1 MCDAQEINEEWIGDK
16 ARFSYDGLKRQ
27 RLSEPMIRRPDGQ
40 LQAASWKDALE
51 AIAEAAYKVKP
62 EEMVG
67 VAGKLADAE
76 SMLALKD
83 FLNRMG
89 CERLWAEGD
98 GESVDADLRSRFLLN
113 TGIAGL
119 EQADVC
125 LLIGTQVKRVQ
136 FEGGPGIVFGAA
148 IGFGCVGAS
157 GSLSGVALAC
167 ASHSWMV

>member
-1 MCDAQEINEEWIGDK
+1 MVSLPVLMSYNSINLLVLIFPYSLTLVQDINEEWIGDK

-62 EEMVG
+62 EEMAG

-98 GESVDADLRSRFLLN
+98 GTSPDADLRSRFLLN
-113 TGIAGL
+113 TGIAAL

-125 LLIGTQVKRVQ
+125 LLVGTQVTQPWLLRLE
-136 FEGGPGIVFGAA
+136 FT
-148 IGFGCVGAS
+148 S
-157 GSLSGVALAC
+157 
-167 ASHSWMV
+167 

>member
-1 MCDAQEINEEWIGDK
+1 MYVVQEVNEEWIGDK

-40 LQAASWKDALE
+40 LQAVSWKDALE
-51 AIAEAAYKVKP
+51 AVAEATYEVKP
-62 EEMVG
+62 EEMAG

-89 CERLWAEGD
+89 CEQLWAEGD

-113 TGIAGL
+113 TGIAAL

-125 LLIGTQVKRVQ
+125 LLVGTQVGDGKVSERANVHWKRGSWPCCT
-136 FEGGPGIVFGAA
+136 GGF
-148 IGFGCVGAS
+148 
-157 GSLSGVALAC
+157 LE
-167 ASHSWMV
+167 

>member
-1 MCDAQEINEEWIGDK
+1 MTDYPWDFINIDVLLLVQEINEEWLGDK
-16 ARFSYDGLKRQ
+16 SRFSYDGLKRQ

-40 LQAASWKDALE
+40 LQAVSWKDALE
-51 AIAEAAYKVKP
+51 AVAEAAYKVKA

-67 VAGKLADAE
+67 IAGKLADAE

-98 GESVDADLRSRFLLN
+98 GKSVDADLRSRFLLN
-113 TGIAGL
+113 TGIAAL

-125 LLIGTQVKRVQ
+125 LLIGTQVIQ
-136 FEGGPGIVFGAA
+136 
-148 IGFGCVGAS
+148 
-157 GSLSGVALAC
+157 L
-167 ASHSWMV
+167 